1 MPLAEADG
9 LKPVGVLLRRTV
21 EAACARIS
29 PTRFRLSGKPF
40 GWAADARPPAKT
52 GRSWR
57 FVSAGQIWRYYDSRS
72 IF

>member
-9 LKPVGVLLRRTV
+9 LKPVGVLLGRTV

-40 GWAADARPPAKT
+40 GALNISSRLAGARS
-52 GRSWR
+52 G
-57 FVSAGQIWRYYDSRS
+57 
-72 IF
+72 